1 MRRLRGDAVIR
12 SNRLLIFWK
21 RIATMRTTMTVG
33 VHEKPEQFDSLVREL
48 IRLSGFFMI
57 VGGAGLT
64 GLTRRGGFV
73 RIYVIVII

>member
-1 MRRLRGDAVIR
+1 
-12 SNRLLIFWK
+12 
-21 RIATMRTTMTVG
+21 MTVG